1 MQVVILERN
10 KLVGRKVARLFMAT
24 GASVVTVE
32 DPAGVAAHLGGAQVL
47 CADTF
52 DGDLVAEQTRA
63 RPGLQGVLWTAEPL
77 RRSLRYLVETA
88 TIDSRDA
95 TRGGVNRPALPGQSP
110 VGGKSPL
117 PINHVLGRRDF
128 ESPPRAWEVTM
139 LARRLA
145 GVPAPSLGAYLDW
158 GYTAL
163 DLEVRTT
170 ADRDAAAAKIQD
182 FVGVLAVPRRVAE
195 MFAELGH
202 ELIMNAMYDAPVD
215 AHGRP
220 KYAADRKAEIV
231 LAEHERPGVRLA
243 TDGSRLAL
251 QIRDPFGRLER
262 RHVFDG
268 LARGLAGGELDRSG
282 GGAGLGMMVC
292 HNASTAMFFDV
303 VPNQKTEVTAVF
315 ELDLNLREFRTSA
328 KSLHFWRH

>member
-10 KLVGRKVARLFMAT
+10 KLVGRKVARWFMAA
-24 GASVVTVE
+24 GASAVTRE
-32 DPAGVAAHLGGAQVL
+32 DPTGVAAHLAGAQIL

-63 RPGLQGVLWTAEPL
+63 RPGLHGVLWTAEPL
-77 RRSLRYLVETA
+77 RRSLRYLAETT
-88 TIDSRDA
+88 TIDPRDA
-95 TRGGVNRPALPGQSP
+95 THGEVSGPALPGQRERESP
-110 VGGKSPL
+110 PS
-117 PINHVLGRRDF
+117 INHVLGRRDF

-145 GVPAPSLGAYLDW
+145 GAPAPSLGAYLDW

-170 ADRDAAAAKIQD
+170 ADRDAAAARIQD
-182 FVGVLAVPRRVAE
+182 FVGALAVPKRIAE

-220 KYAADRKAEIV
+220 KYAADRKADIV
-231 LAEHERPGVRLA
+231 LAEHERPLVRLA
-243 TDGSRLAL
+243 TDGTRLAL

-268 LARGLAGGELDRSG
+268 LARGLAGGMLDRSH

-303 VPNQKTEVTAVF
+303 VPNRHTEVTALF
-315 ELDLNLREFRTSA
+315 ELDMNLREFRTAA

>member
-10 KLVGRKVARLFMAT
+10 KLVGRKVARLFMAA
-24 GASVVTVE
+24 GASAVTVE

-47 CADTF
+47 CADAF

-63 RPGLQGVLWTAEPL
+63 RPGLRGVLWTAEPL
-77 RRSLRYLVETA
+77 RRSLRYLVETS
-88 TIDSRDA
+88 TID
-95 TRGGVNRPALPGQSP
+95 
-110 VGGKSPL
+110 
-117 PINHVLGRRDF
+117 HVLGRRDF

-145 GVPAPSLGAYLDW
+145 GVPAPPLGAYLDW
-158 GYTAL
+158 GFTAL
-163 DLEVRTT
+163 DIAVKTT

-182 FVGVLAVPRRVAE
+182 FIGALAVPRRIAE

-220 KYAADRKAEIV
+220 KYAADRKADIV
-231 LAEHERPGVRLA
+231 LAEHERPVVRLA

-315 ELDLNLREFRTSA
+315 ELDLNLREFRASA